1 MQSVTT
7 VIAPPR
13 GWMPIDLRELW
24 QYRDLLLVL
33 TRRTISIR
41 YKQTLLGASW
51 AIIQPVTMMVVFN
64 IVALLGDLPSD
75 GLPRPIFLY
84 TALLPWLLFATGL
97 TTAANSVAS
106 NQNLVTKVYI
116 PRMVL
121 PISAVLPGLVDFAI
135 ASVVMAGLMAYYRVL
150 PGVEA
155 LAIPLFITLAM
166 VTALGFGLWLAALN
180 VRIRDVRLALPFAI
194 QLWLFLT
201 PVLYTPNAV
210 PQQCRVIYGM
220 NLMASCIEGFRWGL
234 LGEGQPPGSMLIV
247 SVAVALA
254 VLISG
259 VFYFRRAEREFADI
273 VSCAATSSTG
283 RSTRPERT
291 VGKLTTQGKE

>member
-1 MQSVTT
+1 MDSQTAPLQSVTT

-155 LAIPLFITLAM
+155 LAIPLFIMLAM

-201 PVLYTPNAV
+201 PVLYTTNAV
-210 PQQCRVIYGM
+210 PQQWRVIYGM
-220 NLMASCIEGFRWGL
+220 NPMTSVIEGFRWGL
-234 LGEGQPPGSMLIV
+234 LGEGQSPGSMLIV

-273 VSCAATSSTG
+273 V
-283 RSTRPERT
+283 
-291 VGKLTTQGKE
+291 